1 MIVKEGDV
9 VKVHYTGKTEGEI
22 FDSSEGK
29 EPLIFKVGDHKVI
42 KGFEDGFL
50 GMEKG
55 GKKTITIP
63 AAEAYGVRD
72 EKLVSEIPKEQ
83 LGKLPENVKLEKG
96 MSFQL
101 KDQTGNGCIA
111 TVSEVKENSVML
123 DLNHPLAG
131 KDLEF
136 DVELV
141 EILTPKK

>member
-1 MIVKEGDV
+1 MSVKEGDV
-9 VKVHYTGKTEGEI
+9 VKVHYTGKTEGEV

-42 KGFEDGFL
+42 KGFEDAVM
-50 GMEKG
+50 GMKAG
-55 GKKTITIP
+55 DKKTVTLP
-63 AAEAYGVRD
+63 SDEAYGNRD
-72 EKLVSEIPKEQ
+72 EKLVSEVPKDQ
-83 LGKLPENVKLEKG
+83 LGKLPDNVTLEKG

-111 TVSEVKENSVML
+111 TISEVKETSVML

-131 KDLEF
+131 KELTF

-141 EILTPKK
+141 EIMKPKE